1 MKADMEDPG
10 GFLDNSAGFDTPT
23 AGGFGATGGAGEGG
37 VVNSWRI
44 KHPVVTFFHLLFRTL
59 AIIAYLLCGWFSEG
73 FIGSFV
79 AIILLLSLDF
89 WTVKNITGRIMAG
102 LRWWNYVNEEGSSV
116 WVFEKG
122 GDEVDMRL
130 SKAEVQ
136 IFWTGLVVSPVIWA
150 FLFFTAL
157 FQLELRWVVLV
168 IIGLIL
174 TGSNLLGYLRCRLGS
189 SMAGAANA
197 YVQQRVLQNI
207 TGIFKSRPSNSP
219 STQNLPV

>member
-1 MKADMEDPG
+1 M
-10 GFLDNSAGFDTPT
+10 
-23 AGGFGATGGAGEGG
+23 
-37 VVNSWRI
+37 
-44 KHPVVTFFHLLFRTL
+44 
-59 AIIAYLLCGWFSEG
+59 
-73 FIGSFV
+73 GSFV

-102 LRWWNYVNEEGSSV
+102 LRWRDDALSRRKKLLIDARWWNYVNEEGSSV

-136 IFWTGLVVSPVIWA
+136 IFWTGLVVSPVIWVSLVQLADPVPTCVETSESESAFEFQA

-168 IIGLIL
+168 IIGWNSL
-174 TGSNLLGYLRCRLGS
+174 S
-189 SMAGAANA
+189 SIYNTD
-197 YVQQRVLQNI
+197 QFRSHSDW
-207 TGIFKSRPSNSP
+207 F
-219 STQNLPV
+219 

>member
-1 MKADMEDPG
+1 MG
-10 GFLDNSAGFDTPT
+10 
-23 AGGFGATGGAGEGG
+23 
-37 VVNSWRI
+37 
-44 KHPVVTFFHLLFRTL
+44 
-59 AIIAYLLCGWFSEG
+59 
-73 FIGSFV
+73 

-102 LRWWNYVNEEGSSV
+102 LRWWNYVNDEGSSV

-197 YVQQRVLQNI
+197 YVQQRVLQNLFQNI
-207 TGIFKSRPSNSP
+207 TGIFKSRSSNSP
-219 STQNLPV
+219 PTQNLPV